1 MLKQPQVWYNIG
13 IIIVVMIYSLDR
25 LWKTMF
31 TLYNLFLVARHI
43 AYEHMVK
50 KLCFAEYAEFTSK
63 SFGPN
68 GARNTNIR
76 PTGRQQNLDKAT
88 SADNNTNAA
97 SITERGSA
105 ETTTGLDY

>member
-1 MLKQPQVWYNIG
+1 
-13 IIIVVMIYSLDR
+13 
-25 LWKTMF
+25 MF

-50 KLCFAEYAEFTSK
+50 KLWFAEYAESTSK

-88 SADNNTNAA
+88 SAVNNPNAA

-105 ETTTGLDY
+105 ETTTGLDYWCCNDLLFRWIIENHVFTLQFVFSC